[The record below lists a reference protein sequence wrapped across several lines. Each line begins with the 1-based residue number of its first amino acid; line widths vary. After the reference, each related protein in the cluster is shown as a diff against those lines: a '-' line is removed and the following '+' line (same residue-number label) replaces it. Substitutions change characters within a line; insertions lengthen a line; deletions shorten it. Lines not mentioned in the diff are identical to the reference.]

1 MGSALCRT
9 VSAPW
14 QEMVPALQFVLPLSG
29 QMIFALAK
37 EAAHLLEQLFGNW
50 VAGQRQAQKI
60 TAGGLHREDND

>member
-1 MGSALCRT
+1 
-9 VSAPW
+9 
-14 QEMVPALQFVLPLSG
+14 MVPALQFVLPLSG